1 MPYLVVKNFNDYS
14 VINPTSGHIYSKHTT
29 LNRAK
34 KQLEQNLAGLL
45 PVVRGLDPAPHIPK
59 GVMGDI
65 PHYFI
70 NYK

>member
-14 VINPTSGHIYSKHTT
+14 VINPISGHIYSKHTT

-34 KQLEQNLAGLL
+34 KQLNILEQYNE
-45 PVVRGLDPAPHIPK
+45 PNKIIK
-59 GVMGDI
+59 
-65 PHYFI
+65 FI